1 MVAAGRD
8 FAQFQTRRDS
18 PAQAAQYP
26 GHISRLDTCGSDAS
40 RYNMKRLASKIA
52 VNTALLVTLV
62 TAGSASA
69 QTREADYAQTSEVRQ
84 GNAPAYADDS
94 CQSGEYGPPVR
105 VKPGDVV
112 EDGEI
117 VGRDPDPNIRTR
129 LERENFPGSN
139 DCY

>member
-1 MVAAGRD
+1 
-8 FAQFQTRRDS
+8 
-18 PAQAAQYP
+18 
-26 GHISRLDTCGSDAS
+26 
-40 RYNMKRLASKIA
+40 MKRLASKIA

-62 TAGSASA
+62 TAASA
-69 QTREADYAQTSEVRQ
+69 YAQTSEVRQ

-117 VGRDPDPNIRTR
+117 VGRDPDPNIRTQ